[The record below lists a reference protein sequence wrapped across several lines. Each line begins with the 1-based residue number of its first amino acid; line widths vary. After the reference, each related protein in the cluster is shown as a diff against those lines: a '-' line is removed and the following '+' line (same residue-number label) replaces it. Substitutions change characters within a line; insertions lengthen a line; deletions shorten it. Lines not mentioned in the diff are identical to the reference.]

1 MKKIAI
7 YTLFLAILLAS
18 CKPEGAKYYD
28 ETDIILTN
36 YDDEFTFEGKKT
48 YAMPD
53 SIVAVTGNIE
63 AGEDPEFMKEP
74 MNTDILNQIET
85 NLDAMGWQRVTD
97 PEQADVV
104 LFPATWKSTTVYYWY
119 NYWCWWYP
127 YYCGWGFYPYYS
139 TSYTTGTVVMSMI
152 VDGDEYAEPHT
163 VWTGA
168 INGLLSGSY
177 NASRVKKSID
187 QAFTQS
193 PYLNVN

>member
-1 MKKIAI
+1 MNKISI
-7 YTLFLAILLAS
+7 YTLFLAIILVS
-18 CKPEGAKYYD
+18 CKPDGAKYYD
-28 ETDIILTN
+28 ETDIVLTN
-36 YDDEFTFEGKKT
+36 YDDEFIFEGNKT

-53 SIVAVTGNIE
+53 SIVAVTGNLE
-63 AGEDPEFMKEP
+63 EGEEPEFMKEP
-74 MNTDILNQIET
+74 MNTDILNQIAT
-85 NLDAMGWQRVTD
+85 NLDAMGWQRLDD

-104 LFPATWKSTTVYYWY
+104 LFPATWKNTTVYFWS

-127 YYCGWGFYPYYS
+127 YYCGWGYYPYYS
-139 TSYTTGTVVMSMI
+139 TSYTTGTLVMSMI
-152 VDGDEYAEPHT
+152 VDGDDYAEPYL

-177 NASRVKKSID
+177 NSSRVKKSID